1 MQEGRNVSK
10 SERQNRPEGAVS
22 ADAMQKKIM
31 KNIVAEIKSANMDGL
46 NPFDLDIDA
55 GLDVTVEL
63 TPGA

>member
-1 MQEGRNVSK
+1 MQITIAGL
-10 SERQNRPEGAVS
+10 PEGAVS
-22 ADAMQKKIM
+22 AETMQKKIL

-55 GLDVTVEL
+55 GLDVAVEM

>member
-1 MQEGRNVSK
+1 MSQKVQVKIEGL
-10 SERQNRPEGAVS
+10 PEGAIS
-22 ADAMQKKIM
+22 AETMQKKIM

-55 GLDVTVEL
+55 GLDVAVEM

>member
-1 MQEGRNVSK
+1 MSQKVQITIAGL
-10 SERQNRPEGAVS
+10 PEGAVS

-55 GLDVTVEL
+55 GLDVEVTM
-63 TPGA
+63 TPGV

>member
-1 MQEGRNVSK
+1 MSQKVQITIAGL
-10 SERQNRPEGAVS
+10 PEGAVS
-22 ADAMQKKIM
+22 AETMQKKIL

-55 GLDVTVEL
+55 GLDVAVEM